1 METEVMK
8 TVLKEL
14 LEEQKES
21 NLINGEIAR
30 YIESLTEQIGRLD
43 KSVMAQQQSGN
54 AEIVALIQTL
64 QADFIRLK
72 SELLGRPNIITQK
85 KIFQLFPSFNIR
97 EYYQVYGNIIKW
109 LSIFGC
115 SWLLA
120 SLIREFLEKQG
131 LIY

>member
-1 METEVMK
+1 METEVME

-21 NLINGEIAR
+21 NLINGELAR
-30 YIESLTEQIGRLD
+30 YIKLLIEKFELLD
-43 KSVMAQQQSGN
+43 KRIMAQQQSGS
-54 AEIVALIQTL
+54 AELVALMQTL
-64 QADFIRLK
+64 QADVTRLK
-72 SELLGRPNIITQK
+72 SELFGRPNIITHK

-97 EYYQVYGNIIKW
+97 EYYQVYGNIVKW

-115 SWLLA
+115 AWLLA
-120 SLIREFLEKQG
+120 SLIRELLEKQG